1 MRCAA
6 PPMDRFKQIE
16 SFVSAVVRGSLSAAA
31 RSEGVAPAVIGRR
44 IDALETRL
52 GVKLL
57 IRTTRKISLS
67 AEGTEFFEECQ
78 QILQSLENAENS
90 VSAGGEHPKG
100 HFRVTAPGGFGRR
113 HVAPLLPRLL
123 DAYPGIT
130 VTLDLNDRLV
140 DLVNEGYDCAIRIGD
155 LADSSMV
162 SVRLADNR
170 RMVVASPA
178 YLARHGTPQHPT
190 DLARHNC
197 LSFGTGVNQARGWL
211 FSIDG
216 KATPQRISGTLE
228 CTDGAVLHAW
238 TLDGR
243 GLAWRSLWEIE
254 DDLKEGRLVAVLD
267 EFAAPPNAIYAVYP
281 QRKHLPLR
289 VRVFI
294 DMLRQS
300 YAKRLP

>member
-1 MRCAA
+1 
-6 PPMDRFKQIE
+6 MDRFKQIE
-16 SFVSAVVRGSLSAAA
+16 SFVSAVSRGSLSAAA

-44 IDALETRL
+44 IDALEARL

-67 AEGTEFFEECQ
+67 REGTEFFEECQ

-90 VSAGGEHPKG
+90 VAAGGENPKG
-100 HFRVTAPGGFGRR
+100 HLRVTAPAGFGRR

-123 DAYPGIT
+123 DTYPGIS

-155 LADSSMV
+155 LADSSLV

-178 YLARHGTPQHPT
+178 YLRRHGTPRHPSE
-190 DLARHNC
+190 LARHNC
-197 LSFGTGVNQARGWL
+197 LSFGASGSQTRGWL
-211 FSIDG
+211 FTIDG
-216 KATPQRISGTLE
+216 KPTPQRVSGTLE

-243 GLAWRSLWEIE
+243 GLAWRSLWEVE
-254 DDLKEGRLVAVLD
+254 DDLKQGRLVTVLD
-267 EFAAPPNAIYAVYP
+267 DYAPPPNAIYAVYP
-281 QRKHLPLR
+281 QRKHLPPR

-300 YAKRLP
+300 YAGRLP